1 MVSLCV
7 VRRDRTSPTHPCRT
21 VTRMRSKHAVQT
33 VTRSIPISVTTVVLI
48 GLGSVALGAAPSQ
61 ADSTPISLASTR
73 VFIEGDSL
81 TVGSAGA
88 LKSQLRRHVKS
99 VTVDAQV
106 GRHTGEGIRK
116 LRSPAAKAAGIWVV
130 ALGTNDSP
138 SSAQT
143 RKNVAHVMKLAGK
156 NRQVIWVNVVRP
168 GGYGRVNRTLRALD
182 AANPQLTVIDWAAV
196 IRQQRELLSGDR
208 VHLTPKGYRIRAIE
222 TRNAILSLAQPAT
235 S

>member
-1 MVSLCV
+1 MRLTSCAV
-7 VRRDRTSPTHPCRT
+7 VG
-21 VTRMRSKHAVQT
+21 
-33 VTRSIPISVTTVVLI
+33 TVVLA
-48 GLGSVALGAAPSQ
+48 LTSTVAAASPVT
-61 ADSTPISLASTR
+61 ATTTDATLRSTR

-81 TVGSAGA
+81 TVGSAAA
-88 LKSQLRRHVKS
+88 LRHQLKGHVKS
-99 VTVDAQV
+99 VRVDAQV

-116 LRSPAAKAAGIWVV
+116 LRGQAAQSAGIWVV

-143 RKNVAHVMKLAGK
+143 RKNVKAVMRLAGK

-168 GGYGRVNRTLRALD
+168 GGYQRVNRTLKELD

-196 IRQQRELLSGDR
+196 IRKQRELLTGDR

-222 TRNAILSLAQPAT
+222 TRNAILALAQNDTPA
-235 S
+235 